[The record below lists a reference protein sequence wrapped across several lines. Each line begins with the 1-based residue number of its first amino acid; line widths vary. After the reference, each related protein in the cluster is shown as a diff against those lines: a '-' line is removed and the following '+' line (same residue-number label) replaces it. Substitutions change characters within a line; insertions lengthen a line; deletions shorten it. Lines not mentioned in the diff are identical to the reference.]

1 MALREQKA
9 DNTGGYSIQTESV
22 FLTSAAA
29 SKSAPAVVDEELTH
43 SLYWENIKKI
53 HKFQLTHLQ
62 LNISSNKMQYS
73 LAKKK
78 SDVVLIERLSYL
90 VVSCMLGPVCLL
102 AVPFPPSHWGETP
115 PLQAPSQT
123 LSLALSSFSS
133 LPADEIQS

>member
-1 MALREQKA
+1 
-9 DNTGGYSIQTESV
+9 
-22 FLTSAAA
+22 
-29 SKSAPAVVDEELTH
+29 
-43 SLYWENIKKI
+43 
-53 HKFQLTHLQ
+53 
-62 LNISSNKMQYS
+62 MQYS